1 MNIKILG
8 SGCPSCQKLE
18 ANARQAVEELGLKD
32 IKIEHIFDIDKIVEY
47 GVMSA
52 PAIVFDNEVKAA
64 GRVSDVAEIKSW
76 LK

>member
-8 SGCPSCQKLE
+8 SGCPNCQKLE
-18 ANARQAVEELGLKD
+18 ANVKQAVEDIGLKD

-47 GVMSA
+47 GIMST
-52 PAIVFDNEVKAA
+52 PAIVLDNEVKAA
-64 GRVSDVAEIKSW
+64 GRIPNVEEIKTW